1 MGIRRYTGYKNNTLT
16 NAYKANLEDR
26 ATGSNMGLADSLSI
40 FSIFAQASS
49 SSLEAAR
56 VLVQFP
62 VSSSDPGITILKD
75 RNAGKLPSS
84 GSVSFYLKLTNVVS
98 TTTLPRSFTLCA
110 SPVSQS
116 WEEGYGVDLSGYS
129 DNTYDGT
136 GSNWIN
142 CRAHTPWTTEGGTF
156 LTASQYENI
165 NYKQTF
171 DTGREDLEV
180 DISYLVEEWI
190 KGASSIYGS
199 NFENRGLGI
208 FLTCSQEMCQD
219 PATPSAR
226 SYYAKFFSARGS
238 EYFFSRP
245 IIEARWDDTQKDDR
259 GDFYASSS
267 VLNGPDNLMT
277 LYLYNYYN
285 GQPTDI
291 AGIGTGQLSVRN
303 YTQRSEGALIAA
315 TPVDPIVAGWV
326 KTGVYSASFALD
338 TTEEVVFD
346 RWSNPG
352 ETICYYT
359 GSYKPKQFTPS
370 QIFSIP
376 KYVTAITNLKPEYC
390 RSDNNRFRVFTRKKD
405 WNDTIYTRAVA
416 AVQLDVVDDAYY
428 KIFRVADNKTVVH
441 FGTGSYHHTRLSYD
455 QSGSY
460 FDLDMSMLQSGYK
473 YGIKFAYFLNGIYEE
488 QSEIFTFRVE

>member
-1 MGIRRYTGYKNNTLT
+1 MGIRRYTGYKNNTIT
-16 NAYKANLEDR
+16 NAYKANLEER
-26 ATGSNMGLADSLSI
+26 ATGSNMGLADSVEI

-62 VSSSDPGITILKD
+62 VSSSDTGTTILED
-75 RNAGKLPSS
+75 REAGNIPAS

-98 TTTLPRSFTLCA
+98 TTTLPRNFTLCA

-129 DNTYDGT
+129 DETYDGT

-142 CRAHTPWTTEGGTF
+142 CRAHTPWATEGGTF
-156 LTASQYENI
+156 LTASQYDSI

-171 DTGREDLEV
+171 ETGREDLEIDV
-180 DISYLVEEWI
+180 SYLVEEWI
-190 KGASSIYGS
+190 KGESSIYGPD
-199 NFENRGLGI
+199 FENHGLGV
-208 FLTCSQEMCQD
+208 FLTCSQEMCQN
-219 PATPSAR
+219 PASPSSR

-245 IIEARWDDTQKDDR
+245 FIEARWDNTRKDDR

-267 VLNGPDNLMT
+267 VLSGPDNLMT

-291 AGIGTGQLSVRN
+291 AGIGAGLMSLRN
-303 YTQRSEGALIAA
+303 YTEWSGGVEITAA
-315 TPVDPIVAGWV
+315 PDNPIIAGWV
-326 KTGVYSASFALD
+326 ETGIYSASFALD

-359 GSYKPKQFTPS
+359 GSYKPKKFIPS

-376 KYVTAITNLKPEYC
+376 KYVTSITNLKSEYC
-390 RSDNNRFRVFTRKKD
+390 RDDNNRFRIFTRKKD
-405 WNDTIYTRAVA
+405 WNDAIYTRAVA
-416 AVQLDVVDDAYY
+416 AVQLDVVNDAYY
-428 KIFRVADNKTVVH
+428 KILRIADQKTVIS
-441 FGTGSYHHTRLSYD
+441 FGTGSYQHTRLSYD

-460 FDLDMSMLQSGYK
+460 FDFDMSMLQAGYE

>member
-1 MGIRRYTGYKNNTLT
+1 MGIRRYTGYKNNTIT
-16 NAYKANLEDR
+16 NAYKANLEER
-26 ATGSNMGLADSLSI
+26 ATGSNMGLADSVEI

-62 VSSSDPGITILKD
+62 VSSSDTGTTILED
-75 RNAGKLPSS
+75 REAGNLPAS

-98 TTTLPRSFTLCA
+98 TTTLPRNFTLCA

-129 DNTYDGT
+129 DETYDGT

-142 CRAHTPWTTEGGTF
+142 CRAHTPWATEGGTF
-156 LTASQYENI
+156 LTASQYESI

-171 DTGREDLEV
+171 ETGREDLEIDV
-180 DISYLVEEWI
+180 SYLVEEWI
-190 KGASSIYGS
+190 KGDASIYGPD
-199 NFENRGLGI
+199 FENHGLGV
-208 FLTCSQEMCQD
+208 FLTCSQEMCQN
-219 PATPSAR
+219 PASPSSR

-245 IIEARWDDTQKDDR
+245 IIEARWDNTRKDDR

-267 VLNGPDNLMT
+267 VLSGPDNLMT

-285 GQPTDI
+285 GQPTNI
-291 AGIGTGQLSVRN
+291 AGIGTGLLSLQN
-303 YTQRSEGALIAA
+303 YTESSEGDLIAA
-315 TPVDPIVAGWV
+315 TPANPVIAGWV
-326 KTGVYSASFALD
+326 ETGVYSASFALD

-359 GSYKPKQFTPS
+359 GSYKPKKFIPS

-376 KYVTAITNLKPEYC
+376 KYVTSITNLKPEYC
-390 RSDNNRFRVFTRKKD
+390 RDDNNRFRVFTRKKD
-405 WNDTIYTRAVA
+405 WNDAIYTRAVA
-416 AVQLDVVDDAYY
+416 AVQLNVVDDAYY
-428 KIFRVADNKTVVH
+428 KIFRIADQKTVIS

-460 FDLDMSMLQSGYK
+460 FDFDMSMLQAGYE